1 MSTKLSKNMVNDYI
15 SLEWPKFEEK
25 YDDKKYDL
33 DSFMSNIAD
42 ADFDESHIAPRHS
55 SIISETQE
63 KSNVISSIRDELFA
77 RGFDSQYISGYMNHL
92 NKIKPEDVV
101 INAVKRDI
109 LTHFLYKEKKMTI
122 ADLRQELSTSE
133 ITTVGLSPENK
144 KAIEEQIKLY
154 INQLPDYEQ
163 GLNVLLSE
171 LEEISTDV
179 EYTPISQGINSITRI
194 SPQNKE
200 EREEIYE
207 FYEEQH
213 NLFTSLKKIIKEV
226 LEIWDD
232 VQEDVEE
239 IKDDAGEVTNTKS
252 QYRKKNEEQTKQGQR
267 VIVEETVE
275 ELDSELERLMELY
288 NDMDDDMNYV
298 LKTGLIPYSIITD
311 RDISITS
318 NIDNQILR
326 TIAGLLG
333 KKAVERFVEEAEE
346 EDFYEIDEGTYQNE
360 AGEKV
365 EEKPQPKAEVTFED
379 RTEEDIE
386 LDELLDG
393 LDSIEVIEEVDPLF
407 IIAVES
413 GIIKNKYSISS
424 WKKTKKELNNRLED
438 ARKNNPGVASI
449 YQTAI
454 DEHEQYLEQAY
465 EKNDSRND
473 FYIPISE
480 ASVSILRNVSRDIDI
495 PIDKISSFHEK
506 MVKVIIDLLEDP
518 LERSTL
524 PIHSTMDDFA
534 PGKEQ
539 AGKERLP
546 SNVKQREE
554 MKEQFNLFERLKVG
568 KKGKKRNEVSFGK
581 FTESLIELFEIADKY
596 YGDPVRED
604 MIPYKTA
611 PKYLDMDTLSPL
623 INHGPENV
631 AQITLGLYRDY
642 YHSSITARDL
652 AILTDYMITNNRAR
666 KNVSDLE
673 KKADKV
679 LDVLEKINPGNKD
692 NDVRWFANQF
702 KIQAKKDSSFD
713 IRGVQLDQR
722 RIENIDYDKKKHRTS
737 YHSVLKMIY
746 KFGNQFKK
754 NPYIAKQYE
763 RFEDAYR
770 NQSDMKLA
778 SVAQTKILEAHDEIR
793 KMMNKPIYYNTCDL
807 DNFNHINDT
816 IDIMK
821 EQYRVELTGS
831 DITGIVNEF
840 DSMETIAKRYGVNSN
855 LVYHVKAMYR

>member
-1 MSTKLSKNMVNDYI
+1 
-15 SLEWPKFEEK
+15 
-25 YDDKKYDL
+25 
-33 DSFMSNIAD
+33 
-42 ADFDESHIAPRHS
+42 
-55 SIISETQE
+55 
-63 KSNVISSIRDELFA
+63 
-77 RGFDSQYISGYMNHL
+77 
-92 NKIKPEDVV
+92 
-101 INAVKRDI
+101 
-109 LTHFLYKEKKMTI
+109 
-122 ADLRQELSTSE
+122 
-133 ITTVGLSPENK
+133 
-144 KAIEEQIKLY
+144 
-154 INQLPDYEQ
+154 
-163 GLNVLLSE
+163 
-171 LEEISTDV
+171 
-179 EYTPISQGINSITRI
+179 
-194 SPQNKE
+194 
-200 EREEIYE
+200 
-207 FYEEQH
+207 
-213 NLFTSLKKIIKEV
+213 
-226 LEIWDD
+226 
-232 VQEDVEE
+232 
-239 IKDDAGEVTNTKS
+239 
-252 QYRKKNEEQTKQGQR
+252 
-267 VIVEETVE
+267 
-275 ELDSELERLMELY
+275 
-288 NDMDDDMNYV
+288 
-298 LKTGLIPYSIITD
+298 
-311 RDISITS
+311 
-318 NIDNQILR
+318 
-326 TIAGLLG
+326 
-333 KKAVERFVEEAEE
+333 
-346 EDFYEIDEGTYQNE
+346 
-360 AGEKV
+360 
-365 EEKPQPKAEVTFED
+365 
-379 RTEEDIE
+379 
-386 LDELLDG
+386 
-393 LDSIEVIEEVDPLF
+393 
-407 IIAVES
+407 
-413 GIIKNKYSISS
+413 
-424 WKKTKKELNNRLED
+424 
-438 ARKNNPGVASI
+438 
-449 YQTAI
+449 
-454 DEHEQYLEQAY
+454 
-465 EKNDSRND
+465 
-473 FYIPISE
+473 
-480 ASVSILRNVSRDIDI
+480 
-495 PIDKISSFHEK
+495 
-506 MVKVIIDLLEDP
+506 
-518 LERSTL
+518 
-524 PIHSTMDDFA
+524 MDDFA